1 MEPYTDS
8 GAGVAAGWGAVS
20 WVAVGV
26 GALGWLGDD
35 SERIGTGTFTPTWSA
50 QGKESS
56 CDITYPQTLSSSQ

>member
-8 GAGVAAGWGAVS
+8 GAGVAVGWGAVS

-35 SERIGTGTFTPTWSA
+35 IERIGTGAFTPTWSA
-50 QGKESS
+50 QGKRE
-56 CDITYPQTLSSSQ
+56 DL